1 MEETISQA
9 LGVQG
14 EVVGI
19 IPITKTR
26 GEWIQQA
33 RDTMDRAEK
42 YGASTP
48 NQMRSKEKEDLRQAL
63 TALGQNPQF

>member
-14 EVVGI
+14 DVVM
-19 IPITKTR
+19 ITTISKTR
-26 GEWIQQA
+26 DEWIQQA
-33 RDTMDRAEK
+33 RDVMDRAEK

-48 NQMRSKEKEDLRQAL
+48 NQMRTKEKDDLRQAL
-63 TALGQNPQF
+63 KALGQNPQF

>member
-1 MEETISQA
+1 MEETISQT

-14 EVVGI
+14 EVVMHI
-19 IPITKTR
+19 VKSKE
-26 GEWIQQA
+26 EWIQQA

-48 NQMRSKEKEDLRQAL
+48 NQMRAEEKEDLRQAL
-63 TALGQNPQF
+63 TALGQNPEF